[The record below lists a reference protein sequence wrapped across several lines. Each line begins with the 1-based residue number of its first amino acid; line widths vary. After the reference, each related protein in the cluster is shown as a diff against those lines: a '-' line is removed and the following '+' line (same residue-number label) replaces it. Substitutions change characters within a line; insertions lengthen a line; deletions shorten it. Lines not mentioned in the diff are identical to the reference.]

1 MSFFFFPQL
10 LHGNYCFSDNLK
22 SSVNLS
28 INTCLEKL
36 CNNLVCYYFPLE
48 RINIVFIKWQ
58 AVYQTIKL
66 LMTYNN
72 YEKNQ
77 TYMLEQL
84 VVQQVVAQQEEG
96 QQEELG
102 EA

>member
-1 MSFFFFPQL
+1 
-10 LHGNYCFSDNLK
+10 
-22 SSVNLS
+22 
-28 INTCLEKL
+28 
-36 CNNLVCYYFPLE
+36 
-48 RINIVFIKWQ
+48 
-58 AVYQTIKL
+58 
-66 LMTYNN
+66 MTYNN